1 RAERETRPL
10 ELPQR
15 HHRFG
20 RSLRRDREDVNRL
33 ESQLSRLYKFY
44 GLLPTLPK
52 DPFILFVWEVLSVHT
67 TPLKRDAGLA
77 AFKKL
82 RALTPDAMWRTPHS
96 KLEEILK
103 NVGPYLDNRMENLR
117 NGVDVFRRN
126 RDLPAIIRGPMIAAR
141 RAIKPLPQLGE
152 TGAHR
157 MLLFTA
163 DQIVMPVDARVS
175 RVGRR
180 LGYGE
185 PHDNFRRQARSVQE
199 ALTTELPASVDR
211 YRRAF
216 LYVSHHGTATCTEAD
231 PHCAVCPL
239 LK

>member
-1 RAERETRPL
+1 M
-10 ELPQR
+10 
-15 HHRFG
+15 
-20 RSLRRDREDVNRL
+20 SRL
-33 ESQLSRLYKFY
+33 ERLVDALEQFY
-44 GLLPTLPK
+44 GLLPAPPG
-52 DPFILFVWEVLSVHT
+52 DPFRLFVWEVLSAHS
-67 TPLKRDAGLA
+67 TPHKRDAAVA
-77 AFKKL
+77 ALKRN
-82 RALTPDAMWRTPHS
+82 RALTPDAMWRAPQK
-96 KLEEILK
+96 KLAESVALA
-103 NVGPYLDNRMENLR
+103 GPYAEQRLR
-117 NGVDVFRRN
+117 ALRTGVEVFRRSP
-126 RDLPAIIRGPMIAAR
+126 DLPATIRGPLVAAR

-152 TGAHR
+152 TGAQR

-163 DQIVMPVDARVS
+163 DHCVMPVDARVS
-175 RVGRR
+175 RVARR

-239 LK
+239 LKECPEGRKRLQISD